1 MTLWYTARGAGL
13 AALVALSAATAL
25 GALVSMPSPNPARR
39 IVVQYAHRA
48 AAVLGL
54 ALLAVHITAIL
65 ADAKA
70 HVGILG
76 ALIPFQS
83 SYRPGSVAFGSVCR
97 VRVPRR
103 GRTRPRPRA
112 TCPFAA
118 GRPRLAGAHAL
129 AYLGWAAA
137 IIHGFRSGTDVGQGW
152 VDALFL
158 VCLVGVLA
166 AITARLVSLA
176 RRDYVRRAM
185 VPIQAT
191 R

>member
-1 MTLWYTARGAGL
+1 MMLWYTARGAGL

-25 GALVSMPSPNPARR
+25 GALVSMPSPHPARR

-65 ADAKA
+65 ADGKA

-83 SYRPGSVAFGSVCR
+83 SYRPGSVAFGSVAAY
-97 VRVPRR
+97 VFLAVSALGLGR
-103 GRTRPRPRA
+103 GR
-112 TCPFAA
+112 
-118 GRPRLAGAHAL
+118 LARSPQAIRVWRGLHAL

-137 IIHGFRSGTDVGQGW
+137 IIHGFRSGTDVGEGW

-185 VPIQAT
+185 VPVEAT
-191 R
+191 G

>member
-13 AALVALSAATAL
+13 AALVALSAATAH

-48 AAVLGL
+48 AAALGV

-83 SYRPGSVAFGSVCR
+83 SYRPGSVAFGSVAAY
-97 VRVPRR
+97 VFLAVSALGLGR
-103 GRTRPRPRA
+103 GR
-112 TCPFAA
+112 
-118 GRPRLAGAHAL
+118 LARSPQAIRHWRGLHAL

-158 VCLVGVLA
+158 ICLVGVLA

-185 VPIQAT
+185 VPIKAT

>member
-13 AALVALSAATAL
+13 AALVALSMATAL
-25 GALVSMPSPNPARR
+25 GAVVSMPSRNPARR
-39 IVVQYAHRA
+39 VVLQYAHRA

-54 ALLAVHITAIL
+54 ALLAVHVTAIV

-70 HVGILG
+70 HVGVLG

-83 SYRPGSVAFGSVCR
+83 SYRPGSVALGSVAAYLFLA
-97 VRVPRR
+97 VSALGLGR
-103 GRTRPRPRA
+103 GR
-112 TCPFAA
+112 
-118 GRPRLAGAHAL
+118 LARSPQAIRVWRGLHAL

-137 IIHGFRSGTDVGQGW
+137 ILHGFRSGTDVGTGW
-152 VDALFL
+152 VDAVFL

-185 VPIQAT
+185 VPVEAT

>member
-1 MTLWYTARGAGL
+1 MMLWYTARGAGL
-13 AALVALSAATAL
+13 AALVALSAATAV

-65 ADAKA
+65 ADGKA

-83 SYRPGSVAFGSVCR
+83 SYRPGSVAFGSVAAY
-97 VRVPRR
+97 VFLAVSALGLGR
-103 GRTRPRPRA
+103 GR
-112 TCPFAA
+112 
-118 GRPRLAGAHAL
+118 LARSPQAIRVWRGLHAL

-137 IIHGFRSGTDVGQGW
+137 MIHGFRSGTDVGAGW

-166 AITARLVSLA
+166 AITACLVSLA

-185 VPIQAT
+185 VPIEAT

>member
-25 GALVSMPSPNPARR
+25 GALVSMPSRNRARR
-39 IVVQYAHRA
+39 VAVQYAHRS

-83 SYRPGSVAFGSVCR
+83 SYRPGSVAFGSVAAY
-97 VRVPRR
+97 VFLAVSALGLSR
-103 GRTRPRPRA
+103 G
-112 TCPFAA
+112 
-118 GRPRLAGAHAL
+118 RLAGSPQAIRVWRGLHAL

-137 IIHGFRSGTDVGQGW
+137 ILHGFRSGTDIGTGW

-158 VCLVGVLA
+158 ICLVGVLA
-166 AITARLVSLA
+166 AITARLVSVA

-185 VPIQAT
+185 VPIKAT